1 MGGTFAL
8 TQGVSLVA
16 WGPAL
21 VCADA
26 DQAGERTLVRGQ
38 GVGNDAEQP
47 VRVLAL
53 RALES
58 LDDYL
63 AAIRGRCFGPRHV
76 ARSFD
81 DACPVD
87 AWALETWRG

>member
-1 MGGTFAL
+1 MGGTFAQML
-8 TQGVSLVA
+8 GVSLVA

-21 VCADA
+21 ACADA
-26 DQAGERTLVRGQ
+26 DRAGECSLMRGQ
-38 GVGNDAEQP
+38 GVGNDAERP

-53 RALES
+53 RALEP

-63 AAIRGRCFGPRHV
+63 ADSRGRCFGPQHV